1 VLQALFYPVFPEG
14 RRLMHISGWLVS
26 LTARAVAESMDVRT
40 MRHLASKLLH
50 NYDIH
55 ERTGFPRNIAI
66 PNKTA
71 AEQIVKDLRDSGLF
85 LELVDLLIE
94 IGNTGHMG
102 RKYRVPHLREIV
114 LEINKAGFVYDEEF
128 KMFVEDSKVRR
139 TKNWGVLREAEEYI
153 FTFLRIDT
161 VGNSDM
167 VRKYPDELIQSAYS
181 DLRAIVQKSVEKRNG
196 RIWSWEGDGG
206 TVAFYFSQ
214 KNNSA
219 ALSGIEIIHELFFY
233 NAIRSRL
240 DEPLKVRIA
249 VHSGPCEFRFKC
261 EDIRSEALK
270 KIAEI
275 ESNYTKPGN
284 VTFSSNVY
292 YSLDPIIAEQLKP
305 MDFEENPLFFRYEL
319 CWEENGK
326 RVRNQ
331 S

>member
-1 VLQALFYPVFPEG
+1 
-14 RRLMHISGWLVS
+14 MDISGWLVS
-26 LTARAVAESMDVRT
+26 LTSRAVAESMDVRT
-40 MRHLASKLLH
+40 MRHLACTLLH
-50 NYDIH
+50 NYDIY

-85 LELVDLLIE
+85 LEFVDLLIE

-114 LEINKAGFVYDEEF
+114 TEINKAGFVYDEEF
-128 KMFVEDSKVRR
+128 KMFVEDSKLRR

-153 FTFLRIDT
+153 FTFLRIDI
-161 VGNSDM
+161 VSNSDM
-167 VRKYPDELIQSAYS
+167 VRKYPGELIQSAYS

-219 ALSGIEIIHELFFY
+219 ALSGMEIIHELFFY

-240 DEPLKVRIA
+240 DEPLRVRIA

-284 VTFSSNVY
+284 LTVSSNVY
-292 YSLDPIIAEQLKP
+292 YSLDPIIAEQLNP
-305 MDFEENPLFFRYEL
+305 LDSDVNPLFFRYEL
-319 CWEENGK
+319 HWEQNGK
-326 RVRNQ
+326 KVGNQ